1 MGPGAERLN
10 VGFERLEQERPLAAE
25 QVSQVHLRQP
35 ISLAKEGVHA
45 HSAAGSPFHPGCGA
59 DFPQQAEKAVHVL
72 VGEQR
77 RDQDAA
83 VAGLLEHRVDVVG
96 TVDDPQSLR
105 GSYAAYRCRRKSMT
119 FTISI
124 PSISEG

>member
-45 HSAAGSPFHPGCGA
+45 HSAAGSPFHPGCRA
-59 DFPQQAEKAVHVL
+59 DFPQQAEKVVHVL
-72 VGEQR
+72 VGEQG

-83 VAGLLEHRVDVVG
+83 VAGLLEHRVDVIG